1 MTTLNQ
7 TFTTLENFG
16 HSLSAPSYRFPPKTS
31 EEIYEVFQLARKTG
45 LTVTLRGAGRSYND
59 ASLNGGGIV
68 LDMTSMNQIVE
79 WDASSGV
86 VRCDAG
92 VTLEQLW
99 HKVLPDGWWPPVVS
113 GTMYTTLGGCLGANI
128 HGKNNFRKGT
138 IGEHV
143 IEFDAILPTGAEI
156 TCSPK
161 RNADLFYAIISGLG
175 MLGVITRVTLQ
186 MIKIES
192 GLIEVHAWP
201 TRTIE
206 EQIRGLEDGAPEYN
220 YIVGW
225 LDTMSIGHGQI
236 HAANYITD
244 DPDPAKMQVSYQTLP
259 DRFFGGLGLVQAVA
273 QHQRRGKDL
282 GDGVGDPLAGD
293 IRGAATGR
301 FVEAEPAFADTGRC
315 EKSHGAGDHGTLVGD
330 DVTEHIAAQEHVE
343 LVGVLDQ
350 LHGGVVHINMAQRN
364 VRIVLGRF
372 GDHFPPQHHGGQDVG
387 LVHGN
392 DLFTSQPGGIKGCP
406 GNALDFPSG
415 IDHGIEGT
423 LVGSAAVP
431 ALGLSKIDVP
441 GQFPHTQ
448 DIKSF
453 SHDSRMKRAGAG
465 QGGKHL
471 GRPQVAKQAK
481 MFAKGQQGTALGLL
495 CRWQVFPL
503 GAAHGPE
510 KNGIAGFAEA
520 QGLLR
525 QGLTV
530 AIDGNPTDIGVGAD
544 QLKIESFLGHR
555 EDLEGLRHHFGT
567 DAIARQYSY
576 FRHMQPSKFI

>member
-1 MTTLNQ
+1 MKS

-16 HSLSAPSYRFPPKTS
+16 HSLSAPSYRFLPTTS
-31 EEIYEVFQLARKTG
+31 DEIYEAFQLAKKTG
-45 LTVTLRGAGRSYND
+45 VTVTLRGAGRSYND

-68 LDMTSMNQIVE
+68 LDMTGMNQIVE

-86 VRCDAG
+86 VRCEAG

-236 HAANYITD
+236 HAANYVTD
-244 DPDPAKMQVSYQTLP
+244 DPDPAKLQVSYQTLP
-259 DRFFGGLGLVQAVA
+259 DRFFGVMPKNLLHYFMKPFVNDIGWRGINTAKYIASLRRHSFRQSHAAFHFLLDYVPDWELSAGRGGLIQYQSFLPKETALQTWTEILAITK
-273 QHQRRGKDL
+273 RRGLLSYL
-282 GDGVGDPLAGD
+282 GVTKRHRPDKFLLSHALDGFSL
-293 IRGAATGR
+293 
-301 FVEAEPAFADTGRC
+301 
-315 EKSHGAGDHGTLVGD
+315 
-330 DVTEHIAAQEHVE
+330 
-343 LVGVLDQ
+343 
-350 LHGGVVHINMAQRN
+350 
-364 VRIVLGRF
+364 
-372 GDHFPPQHHGGQDVG
+372 
-387 LVHGN
+387 
-392 DLFTSQPGGIKGCP
+392 
-406 GNALDFPSG
+406 ALDFKVT
-415 IDHGIEGT
+415 DRNR
-423 LVGSAAVP
+423 AR
-431 ALGLSKIDVP
+431 LSEMLQEFDQMVL
-441 GQFPHTQ
+441 
-448 DIKSF
+448 D
-453 SHDSRMKRAGAG
+453 AG
-465 QGGKHL
+465 
-471 GRPQVAKQAK
+471 GRFY
-481 MFAKGQQGTALGLL
+481 FAKNSETSAETARAFLGEKTIERFKKLKKRTDPNGLL
-495 CRWQVFPL
+495 
-503 GAAHGPE
+503 
-510 KNGIAGFAEA
+510 
-520 QGLLR
+520 
-525 QGLTV
+525 
-530 AIDGNPTDIGVGAD
+530 
-544 QLKIESFLGHR
+544 ES
-555 EDLEGLRHHFGT
+555 DLYRRIFG
-567 DAIARQYSY
+567 
-576 FRHMQPSKFI
+576 